1 MRQLKKAR
9 AARSTF
15 HSNETLAEAMCQRS
29 AVEIQKWKQ
38 KRFKN
43 AELILV
49 ISHVCKIQPI
59 TSELGFSSV
68 ASEKCSKS
76 LSYDGVLSV

>member
-1 MRQLKKAR
+1 MARDTLPRALILCRHAPTEKTR

-29 AVEIQKWKQ
+29 AIEIQKWKQ

-43 AELILV
+43 SELILV

-59 TSELGFSSV
+59 TSDLGFSSV
-68 ASEKCSKS
+68 AS
-76 LSYDGVLSV
+76 